1 MKYGC
6 CDDEYAFNQETKQN
20 QHQGRDACSDVKCVC
35 WKVELTIPITQ
46 YISTVNMLTNFTWQ
60 KAMDPNCNCSPENFV
75 LFFSVL

>member
-6 CDDEYAFNQETKQN
+6 CDDEYALIRKQN
-20 QHQGRDACSDVKCVC
+20 KISIRGEMRVVTRSVC